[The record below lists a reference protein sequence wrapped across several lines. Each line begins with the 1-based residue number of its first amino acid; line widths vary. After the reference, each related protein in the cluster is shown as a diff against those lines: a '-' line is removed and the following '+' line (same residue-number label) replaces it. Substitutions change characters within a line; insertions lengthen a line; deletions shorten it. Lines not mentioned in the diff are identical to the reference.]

1 MSEETVALGW
11 EKALETQTPSGLSER
26 WHQNRKAHTMVC
38 VSGVANKHQQLWWLC
53 TYIKE
58 GGTTLGT
65 TAWIDKEVD
74 EADGDLACILS
85 RRSAALGQC

>member
-1 MSEETVALGW
+1 MSEETVALEW
-11 EKALETQTPSGLSER
+11 EKALETQTRSGLSER
-26 WHQNRKAHTMVC
+26 WHQNRKAHTMVWC
-38 VSGVANKHQQLWWLC
+38 GVSGVANKHQQLWCLC

-85 RRSAALGQC
+85 